1 MKKHFFIIAALAVIT
16 ASCSVFDKLDELTK
30 FDLPYDTSVNIEA
43 SVKLPIPAGQTI
55 SIPTP
60 PITTNSEEQFEVNK
74 TAKNLIEEIKLKE
87 LTLKVKTPEDGNFDF
102 VNSIELF
109 INAEGLEET
118 KIASASDIQKGTN
131 EINLTVEDVDLTPYI
146 TGNEIVFKVKMVTG
160 KIVTQSMEI
169 DIHSVFHV
177 DAKILGL

>member
-16 ASCSVFDKLDELTK
+16 VSCSLFDKLDELTK

-43 SVKLPIPAGQTI
+43 SVDLPIPAGQTL

-60 PITTNSEEQFEVNK
+60 PITTNSEKQFEVNK

-102 VNSIELF
+102 MNSIKLY
-109 INAEGLEET
+109 ISAEDLDDT
-118 KIASASDIQKGTN
+118 LIASATDIPKGTT
-131 EINLTVEDVDLTPYI
+131 EINLVVEDVDLTPYI
-146 TGNEIVFKVKMVTG
+146 TGNEISFKVKTVTG
-160 KIVTQSMEI
+160 EIVTQNMEI
-169 DIHSVFHV
+169 DLHSVFHV